1 MSAGRPPYPRARLRR
16 VLLLAGLL
24 PALLVAAYAVKVG
37 LMLHDNAAGRDA
49 FVRGDTDGAAAE
61 FAGTRS
67 LNLFEPWIAPFDEG
81 ASWHAEGNYPS
92 AVAAY
97 LAALEHVPRREEC
110 TVRINLALAYEAIG
124 DEAQQAGATSRA
136 AEAWQAGID
145 TLAEGKCPTDAGG
158 GEEQQS
164 DAGAVDERLRGKLKQ
179 SQQQPQ
185 PEQQPQQPD
194 DKPKDQP
201 DPKRDRLEDNNQ
213 RGLGQR
219 HEDQDLYQDE
229 DATKPDTW

>member
-1 MSAGRPPYPRARLRR
+1 MSAGRPPHPRARLRR

-67 LNLFEPWIAPFDEG
+67 LNWFEPWIAPFDEG
-81 ASWHAEGNYPS
+81 ASWHVEGDYAA
-92 AVAAY
+92 AVASY
-97 LAALEHVPRREEC
+97 LTALEHVPRREEC

-124 DEAQQAGATSRA
+124 DEAQQSGAASRA

-145 TLAEGKCPTDAGG
+145 ALAAGKCPTEAGRG
-158 GEEQQS
+158 AEQQA
-164 DAGAVDERLRGKLKQ
+164 DAGAVDERLRAKLKQ
-179 SQQQPQ
+179 NQQQPQ
-185 PEQQPQQPD
+185 PEPQQQPE

-201 DPKRDRLEDNNQ
+201 DPKRERLQDNNQ

-219 HEDQDLYQDE
+219 HEDQDLYQD
-229 DATKPDTW
+229 DDVTKPDTW